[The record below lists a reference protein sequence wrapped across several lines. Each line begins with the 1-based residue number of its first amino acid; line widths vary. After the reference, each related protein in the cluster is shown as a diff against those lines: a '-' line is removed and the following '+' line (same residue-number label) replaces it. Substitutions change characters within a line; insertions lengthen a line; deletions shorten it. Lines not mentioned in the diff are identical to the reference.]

1 MSFRCINAFAF
12 KDVVYPNGYQAED
25 DDPILKTHADHFAEV
40 EQGFTARAVEQ
51 AEAKPGGLRA
61 TAPKKQPAKK
71 AAPAPAPKTAHK
83 PADDS
88 PAESDEEK
96 K

>member
-12 KDVVYPNGYQAED
+12 GDAVYGNGFQVED

-40 EQGFTARAVEQ
+40 EHGFTGRAVEQ

-61 TAPKKQPAKK
+61 TTPKKQPAKK
-71 AAPAPAPKTAHK
+71 APAAPTPK
-83 PADDS
+83 P
-88 PAESDEEK
+88 PAEPSAKSEESK
-96 K
+96 

>member
-40 EQGFTARAVEQ
+40 EHGFTARAVEQ

-61 TAPKKQPAKK
+61 TAPKKSPAKK
-71 AAPAPAPKTAHK
+71 AGPKPSEPKSEAPET
-83 PADDS
+83 
-88 PAESDEEK
+88 PAEKE
-96 K
+96 